1 MKIRITMLVSLCAC
15 LTACSSEPRAQNLSI
30 EPIDGQIDLAES
42 IAGDWD
48 SVCFLGPYTTN
59 GRARGA
65 LGVPVDV
72 EGRSTIFSSDSI
84 ALAVTMKGDAVVDLF
99 EIPLRPSNFAEH
111 HGECF
116 ARSNAKFRV
125 PVDGYPY
132 ASHISQ
138 VGGR

>member
-1 MKIRITMLVSLCAC
+1 MVTRVSILISLCAC
-15 LTACSSEPRAQNLSI
+15 LVACSGEPRARNLPI
-30 EPIDGQIDLAES
+30 EPVDGKVDLAES
-42 IAGDWD
+42 ISGDWD

-59 GRARGA
+59 GRAREA

-72 EGRSTIFSSDSI
+72 EGRSTISSSDSI
-84 ALAVTMKGDAVVDLF
+84 ALAVTMKGGEVVSLF

-132 ASHISQ
+132 ASHISK
-138 VGGR
+138 VGDC